1 MLVIRVNAYKNERIY
16 IAFYWMKKHKYT
28 TTFTPINHTWN
39 QLKETKTGNYEFT
52 SVEETASPLKYLLII
67 ENYRVN

>member
-1 MLVIRVNAYKNERIY
+1 
-16 IAFYWMKKHKYT
+16 MKKHKYT

-52 SVEETASPLKYLLII
+52 SVEETASPLKYLPVEIPAYNRELQSQLMYINKTNNR
-67 ENYRVN
+67 ESSE